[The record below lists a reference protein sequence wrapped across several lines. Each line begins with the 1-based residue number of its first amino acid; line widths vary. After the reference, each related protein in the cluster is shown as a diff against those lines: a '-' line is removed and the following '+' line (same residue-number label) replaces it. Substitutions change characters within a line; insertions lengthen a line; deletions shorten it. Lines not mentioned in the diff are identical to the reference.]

1 MAFGKRES
9 FNEDYIN
16 YTENMDMLLHDLK
29 LWGYKSLTKEKILE
43 ICSGNF
49 SISRLIKV
57 EISKVL
63 DDEDYR

>member
-29 LWGYKSLTKEKILE
+29 LWGYESLTKEKILE
-43 ICSGNF
+43 IFNRNF

-57 EISKVL
+57 EISKAL
-63 DDEDYR
+63 DDEDYK

>member
-29 LWGYKSLTKEKILE
+29 LWGYESLTKEKILE
-43 ICSGNF
+43 IFNRNF
-49 SISRLIKV
+49 SISRLVKV
-57 EISKVL
+57 EISKAL
-63 DDEDYR
+63 DDEDYK

>member
-1 MAFGKRES
+1 MTFGKRES

-29 LWGYKSLTKEKILE
+29 LWGYESLTKDKILE
-43 ICSGNF
+43 IFNRNF

-57 EISKVL
+57 EISKAL

>member
-1 MAFGKRES
+1 MDFGKRES

-29 LWGYKSLTKEKILE
+29 LWGYESLTKEKILE
-43 ICSGNF
+43 IFNRNF

-57 EISKVL
+57 EISKAL
-63 DDEDYR
+63 DDEDYK

>member
-29 LWGYKSLTKEKILE
+29 LWGYESLTKDKILE
-43 ICSGNF
+43 IFNRNF

-57 EISKVL
+57 EISKAL

>member
-29 LWGYKSLTKEKILE
+29 LWGYETLTKEKILE
-43 ICSGNF
+43 IFNRNF
-49 SISRLIKV
+49 SISRLVKV
-57 EISKVL
+57 EISKAL

>member
-1 MAFGKRES
+1 MTFGKRES

-29 LWGYKSLTKEKILE
+29 LWGYESLTKEKILE
-43 ICSGNF
+43 IFNRNF

-57 EISKVL
+57 EISKAL
-63 DDEDYR
+63 DDEDYK